1 MLGGGSSHHPPRR
14 AQLRLPAGT
23 LATAHRGPCC
33 PWEGGLHPET
43 SRDKGRKPRAERTS
57 SHASILTSFPPADA
71 FSHLLQQIELKTLEP
86 GASHLGFKTS
96 FVTEELCGSE
106 ARHFTSFCLSFFTSK
121 TGIMTISPVSPP

>member
-71 FSHLLQQIELKTLEP
+71 FSHLLQQIELNLL
-86 GASHLGFKTS
+86 GAWRDAKRSAWRVVVTWAVRLGLAMLLIGIAVRLRLTA
-96 FVTEELCGSE
+96 LIGS
-106 ARHFTSFCLSFFTSK
+106 
-121 TGIMTISPVSPP
+121 